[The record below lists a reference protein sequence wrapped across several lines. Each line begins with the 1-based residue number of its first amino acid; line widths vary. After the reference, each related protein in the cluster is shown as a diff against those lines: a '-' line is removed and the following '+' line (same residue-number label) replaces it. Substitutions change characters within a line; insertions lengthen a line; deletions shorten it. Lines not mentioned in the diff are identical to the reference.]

1 MSRRGRGAA
10 LRDRRSKDVNED
22 NGLQTLIDLQQIDS
36 RIALLRDQIAAVPER
51 LEKLEARRLENA
63 ARLERAQ
70 QSLEEHRKLRRQL
83 ENQVASLNEKLSHFK
98 SQQTQVKTNREY
110 QALLH
115 EISATEEEI
124 QRDEDQILESMLATD
139 ELAAEVSST
148 EAQVREADRE
158 LAEQRQELE
167 LFSSGAD
174 DEMTRLE
181 ARRDGL
187 QKKIPEEL
195 RALYER
201 IVSARG
207 VALAEARDQSCQ
219 VCHVRLR
226 PQLYNEVKSGQY
238 IHTCENCN
246 RILYFAGTS

>member
-1 MSRRGRGAA
+1 M
-10 LRDRRSKDVNED
+10 NEH

-36 RIALLRDQIAAVPER
+36 RIAQLRDQIAAVPER
-51 LEKLEARRLENA
+51 LEKLEARRIENA
-63 ARLERAQ
+63 ARLERAE
-70 QSLEEHRKLRRQL
+70 QSLEEHRKRRRQL
-83 ENQVASLNEKLSHFK
+83 ENQVATLNEKLSHFK

-124 QRDEDQILESMLATD
+124 RRDEDQILESMLAAD
-139 ELAAEVSST
+139 ELAAEVSGT
-148 EAQVREADRE
+148 ESQVREADRE
-158 LAEQRQELE
+158 LAEQRRELE
-167 LFSSGAD
+167 DFSSNAE
-174 DEMTRLE
+174 DEIGRLA
-181 ARRDGL
+181 ARRNDL
-187 QKKIPEEL
+187 RHEIPEEL
-195 RALYER
+195 RELYER

-226 PQLYNEVKSGQY
+226 PQLFNEVKSGQH

-246 RILYFAGTS
+246 RILYFAGSS